1 MTQNRT
7 VRLQRRPVGQVRRD
21 DFIIADEPAPEPG
34 DGEFRVRIEYVSLD
48 PAMRGWVAEGRS
60 YVEPVVIGD
69 VMRGFAAGRVDV
81 SRHPDFRPGDA
92 VAGLFGVQWYAIS
105 NGRGVERADTGLAPL
120 EAWIGGLGMP
130 GKTAYF
136 GLLDVGQPKEGETVV
151 VSAASGAVGSVVGQ
165 IARLKGCRV
174 VGIAGGPEKCAYVTD
189 DLGFDACVDYKGGN
203 LADAL
208 KTACPDGIDVYFE
221 NVGGEI
227 LDTVLAQMNRFGRI
241 PVCGLIS
248 TYNSTEPP
256 SAPRNLRSILVNRL
270 RVQGFIVFD
279 FIKRYPEAAAALAGW
294 LREGK
299 LKFRQDVRDG
309 GLEAF
314 PDVLNL
320 LYTGGNFGKL
330 VLRL

>member
-1 MTQNRT
+1 QRGVETMTQNRT

-34 DGEFRVRIEYVSLD
+34 GGEFRVRSGHVSLD
-48 PAMRGWVAEGRS
+48 AAVSGWVAECRS

-81 SRHPDFRPGDA
+81 SRLPDFRPGDA

-221 NVGGEI
+221 N
-227 LDTVLAQMNRFGRI
+227 
-241 PVCGLIS
+241 
-248 TYNSTEPP
+248 
-256 SAPRNLRSILVNRL
+256 
-270 RVQGFIVFD
+270 
-279 FIKRYPEAAAALAGW
+279 
-294 LREGK
+294 
-299 LKFRQDVRDG
+299 
-309 GLEAF
+309 
-314 PDVLNL
+314 
-320 LYTGGNFGKL
+320 
-330 VLRL
+330 